1 MILVGDFVYRRE
13 VPEDLSGILHRL
25 EPALKTRGFGILAN
39 LDVAR
44 QLREKLGTSQEDLVI
59 LDVCSPR
66 HAHRI
71 LAVHPEAAWL
81 LPCKIVLS
89 HHEGRTRIDL
99 PRPTELIGV
108 LNPPSGLR
116 GIAWEVEQLL
126 MEAVDEAAGG
136 PTLPTH
142 VPSPSAVTG

>member
-1 MILVGDFVYRRE
+1 MGDLVYRRE
-13 VPEDLSGILHRL
+13 VPEDLAEVLPRL

-89 HHEGRTRIDL
+89 RHAGRTRIDF
-99 PRPTELIGV
+99 PRPTELIG
-108 LNPPSGLR
+108 LLHPPSGLR

-136 PTLPTH
+136 STPPTH
-142 VPSPSAVTG
+142 VPSPSAVPG

>member
-1 MILVGDFVYRRE
+1 MEDFVYRRE
-13 VPEDLSGILHRL
+13 IPEDLAEVLPRL
-25 EPALKTRGFGILAN
+25 EPALKTRGFGILAT

-44 QLREKLGTSQEDLVI
+44 QLRDKLGTSQEDLVI

-89 HHEGRTRIDL
+89 RHAGRTRIDF
-99 PRPTELIGV
+99 PRPTELIG
-108 LNPPSGLR
+108 LLHPPSGLR

-136 PTLPTH
+136 STPPTH
-142 VPSPSAVTG
+142 VPSPSAVPG

>member
-1 MILVGDFVYRRE
+1 MGDLVYRRE
-13 VPEDLSGILHRL
+13 VPEDLAEVLPRL

-89 HHEGRTRIDL
+89 RHAGRTRIDL
-99 PRPTELIGV
+99 PRPTELIG
-108 LNPPSGLR
+108 LLHPPSGLR

-136 PTLPTH
+136 STPSTH
-142 VPSPSAVTG
+142 VPSPSAVPG